1 MSRRNPGA
9 HALRA
14 LIAVSAACA
23 FAPAMAGASTVNV
36 FVPGQ
41 YDPSTSSSIQFNDSL
56 VGDTTANDV
65 SVSRSGDTWTIADAA
80 GGITSS
86 TCTVNGAGT
95 SADCSAPSDK
105 PIRNLS
111 TRLGEGDDK
120 FTCSVA
126 SASDGKT
133 ISHTLSAAQ
142 GNDNIKGCPQI
153 IGDGF
158 GGESIYTG
166 RGNDTANGDAGDDS
180 LYDFDFFED
189 DADNN
194 APQDGN
200 DTFLGGPGDDFL
212 FAWGG
217 TNTMDGGPGLDE
229 LAYAWLDAQGYDD
242 TPPNA
247 QTAGAIIALDSTG
260 TGRSTTGNGLQGQN
274 DTIAN
279 VEDASGT
286 EAADTITGS
295 PLGNILRG
303 FGGDDTI
310 TGGAGPDNIQGNG
323 DNDTINAQDAEQD
336 RVQCGGQTGDKATV
350 DNVDLV
356 SSCPAAG
363 AGTTVINVPPVTP
376 VVIRE
381 PTDTTK
387 AVITSASTPKKVKT
401 STLKKTGKYKFKVKF
416 NEVVTT
422 ENTLSGKL
430 GSKGFIATA
439 GYLTLAE
446 KRVTLAKDKLTTITL
461 TIPKGTRKSLKKGKS
476 IRLLINAR
484 DAGNNITSRRVTIKL
499 T

>member
-41 YDPSTSSSIQFNDSL
+41 YDPSTSSSVQFNDFS
-56 VGDTTANDV
+56 TTANDV

-86 TCTVNGAGT
+86 TCTVNGGGT
-95 SADCSAPSDK
+95 SADCTAPSAK
-105 PIRNLS
+105 PIRSLS

-120 FTCSVA
+120 FTCSVTT
-126 SASDGKT
+126 ASDGKAFG
-133 ISHTLSAAQ
+133 HTLSAAQ
-142 GNDNIKGCPQI
+142 GNDNIKGCPQVT
-153 IGDGF
+153 GEGF
-158 GGESIYTG
+158 ETESLLGG
-166 RGNDTANGDAGDDS
+166 RGDDVINGDAGDDF
-180 LYDFDFFED
+180 LYDFDYAGEFD
-189 DADNN
+189 DDDN
-194 APQDGN
+194 APQGGN
-200 DTFLGGPGDDFL
+200 DTFNGGAGDDFL
-212 FAWGG
+212 SAWGG

-229 LAYAWLDAQGYDD
+229 IGYSWLNAQGYDD

-260 TGRSTTGNGLQGQN
+260 TARSTTGNGLQGQN

-295 PLGNILRG
+295 ALGNILRG

-350 DNVDLV
+350 DNIDLV
-356 SSCPAAG
+356 SNCPAAG
-363 AGTTVINVPPVTP
+363 SGTTVVNVPPPPGP
-376 VVIRE
+376 VIIRE
-381 PTDTTK
+381 PSDTTK
-387 AVITSASTPKKVKT
+387 AVITQASTPKKVKT
-401 STLKKTGKYKFKVKF
+401 STLKKNGKYKFTITF
-416 NEVVTT
+416 DSVVTV
-422 ENTLSGKL
+422 ENTLSAKL
-430 GSKGFIATA
+430 GTKGFIATA

-446 KRVTLAKDKLTTITL
+446 KRSTLAAKKKTTITL
-461 TIPKGTRKSLKKGKS
+461 TIPKGTRKSLKKGKTM
-476 IRLLINAR
+476 RLLINAR